1 MARRDHQDEPVDAER
16 PDLEAGHLDRAGDDP
31 DIGGTIG
38 DGGDDLVAKSFFE
51 VDVDLRVDTRP
62 AALQDDLRL
71 TINYAQVYKAVKQI
85 VEEERFDLIETL
97 AETIAMH
104 IGRQFAP
111 ESVRVCVRKPHAP
124 MKGVLDYVAVDIERT
139 QELWQS
145 ST

>member
-1 MARRDHQDEPVDAER
+1 MGRDLIRLCNMQFYGRHGVNAEEQVLGQR
-16 PDLEAGHLDRAGDDP
+16 
-31 DIGGTIG
+31 
-38 DGGDDLVAKSFFE
+38 FE
-51 VDVDLRVDTRP
+51 VDVDLQVDTRP

-124 MKGVLDYVAVDIERT
+124 IKGVLDYVAVDIERT
-139 QELWQS
+139 KELWQS

>member
-1 MARRDHQDEPVDAER
+1 MGRDLIRLCNMQLYGRHGVNPEEQVLGQR
-16 PDLEAGHLDRAGDDP
+16 
-31 DIGGTIG
+31 
-38 DGGDDLVAKSFFE
+38 FE
-51 VDVDLRVDTRP
+51 VDVDLQVDTRP

-85 VEEERFDLIETL
+85 VEEERFALIETL

-124 MKGVLDYVAVDIERT
+124 IKGVLDYVAIDIERT
-139 QELWQS
+139 KELWQS

>member
-1 MARRDHQDEPVDAER
+1 MGRDLIRLCNMQFYGRHGVNAEEQVLGQR
-16 PDLEAGHLDRAGDDP
+16 
-31 DIGGTIG
+31 
-38 DGGDDLVAKSFFE
+38 FE
-51 VDVDLRVDTRP
+51 VDVDLQVDTRP

-85 VEEERFDLIETL
+85 VEEERFALIETL

-124 MKGVLDYVAVDIERT
+124 IKGVLDYVAVDIERT
-139 QELWQS
+139 KELWQS

>member
-1 MARRDHQDEPVDAER
+1 MGRDLIRLCNMQFYGRHGVNPEEQVLGQR
-16 PDLEAGHLDRAGDDP
+16 
-31 DIGGTIG
+31 
-38 DGGDDLVAKSFFE
+38 FE

-85 VEEERFDLIETL
+85 VEEERFRFDRN
-97 AETIAMH
+97 ARRSYRYAY
-104 IGRQFAP
+104 RP
-111 ESVRVCVRKPHAP
+111 SVCARECARVCTQTAAP

>member
-1 MARRDHQDEPVDAER
+1 MGRDLIRLCNMQFYGRHGVNPEEQVLGQR
-16 PDLEAGHLDRAGDDP
+16 
-31 DIGGTIG
+31 
-38 DGGDDLVAKSFFE
+38 FE

-62 AALQDDLRL
+62 AALQDDLHL

-85 VEEERFDLIETL
+85 VEEEHFALIEAL

-104 IGRQFAP
+104 IGRHFAP

-124 MKGVLDYVAVDIERT
+124 IKGVLDYVAVDIERT
-139 QELWQS
+139 KELWQS

>member
-1 MARRDHQDEPVDAER
+1 MGRDLIRLCNMQFYGRHGVNSEEQVLGQR
-16 PDLEAGHLDRAGDDP
+16 
-31 DIGGTIG
+31 
-38 DGGDDLVAKSFFE
+38 FE
-51 VDVDLRVDTRP
+51 VDVDLQVDTRP

-97 AETIAMH
+97 AETIALH

-139 QELWQS
+139 KELWQS

>member
-1 MARRDHQDEPVDAER
+1 MGRDLIRLCNMQFYGRHGVNAEEQVLGQR
-16 PDLEAGHLDRAGDDP
+16 
-31 DIGGTIG
+31 
-38 DGGDDLVAKSFFE
+38 FE
-51 VDVDLRVDTRP
+51 VDVDLQVDTRP

-85 VEEERFDLIETL
+85 VEEERFALIETL

-124 MKGVLDYVAVDIERT
+124 IKGVLDYVAIDIERT
-139 QELWQS
+139 KELWQS